1 MSSRRLPGKV
11 LRPLAGGPM
20 IVRQIERLQRSAR
33 IDSLVVATSD
43 DRTDDVLVDVLT
55 DAKIAVYRG
64 PLDDVLARYVGAMD
78 AFGPA
83 DHVVRLTGDCPLAD
97 WSVIDAVIEKHLQTG
112 ADYTANTYGR
122 RTFPKGLDVDVVT
135 EAALRLAHAEA
146 TDSYD
151 REHVLPFVYGHPERF
166 RLQGLEQD
174 ADEGEVRWT
183 VDLPEDYAFVSAV
196 YDALYP
202 ADPAFSSDDIRQL
215 VRSRPDLAN
224 TGGERRV

>member
-20 IVRQIERLQRSAR
+20 IVRQIERLRRSAR

-43 DRTDDVLVDVLT
+43 DRTDDVLADVLT
-55 DAKIAVYRG
+55 DSRIDVYRG
-64 PLDDVLARYVGAMD
+64 PLEDVLARYVGAMD

-97 WSVIDAVIEKHLQTG
+97 WTVIDAVIEKHLQTG

-146 TDSYD
+146 TDPYD
-151 REHVLPFVYGHPERF
+151 REHVLPFVYGHPKRF
-166 RLQGLEQD
+166 RLQGLEQ
-174 ADEGEVRWT
+174 ARDEGEVRWT
-183 VDLPEDYAFVSAV
+183 VDLPDDYAFVSAV

-202 ADPAFSSDDIRQL
+202 GDPAFSSDDIRQL
-215 VRSRPDLAN
+215 VRSRPDLAKA
-224 TGGERRV
+224 GGEQRV